1 MREVILNSF
10 AAIDHPEMIE
20 LSITKEYGIK
30 NSYPVEFVE
39 VNVPL
44 SSPSGKSEVWILI
57 YVIF

>member
-10 AAIDHPEMIE
+10 ATIDHPEMIK

>member
-10 AAIDHPEMIE
+10 ATIDHPEMIE
-20 LSITKEYGIK
+20 LCITKKYGIK

-44 SSPSGKSEVWILI
+44 ALLQESLRCG
-57 YVIF
+57 Y

>member
-20 LSITKEYGIK
+20 LRITKKVWNK
-30 NSYPVEFVE
+30 NSYPDEFVE
-39 VNVPL
+39 VKVPL